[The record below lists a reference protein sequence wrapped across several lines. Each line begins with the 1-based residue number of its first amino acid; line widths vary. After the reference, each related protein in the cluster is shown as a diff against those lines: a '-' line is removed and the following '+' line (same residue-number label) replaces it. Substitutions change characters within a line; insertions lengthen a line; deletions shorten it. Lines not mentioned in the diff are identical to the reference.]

1 MNVVSPKAETEKC
14 GALPWGSHALQ
25 CMSPVFPQVSME
37 MDNFLL
43 CQSLERLKKKKRERE
58 HLFGKEELVTEML
71 VVCRGHQSCH
81 WPDTWDKP
89 GTLCI
94 FSCHPV
100 AQVLRLSPPTAESLR
115 PPLC

>member
-14 GALPWGSHALQ
+14 GALPWGSHTLQ
-25 CMSPVFPQVSME
+25 WMSPVFPQVSME

-43 CQSLERLKKKKRERE
+43 CQSLERLKKKK
-58 HLFGKEELVTEML
+58 HFLGKEELVTKML
-71 VVCRGHQSCH
+71 VVHRGHQSCH
-81 WPDTWDKP
+81 WPDTCDVP